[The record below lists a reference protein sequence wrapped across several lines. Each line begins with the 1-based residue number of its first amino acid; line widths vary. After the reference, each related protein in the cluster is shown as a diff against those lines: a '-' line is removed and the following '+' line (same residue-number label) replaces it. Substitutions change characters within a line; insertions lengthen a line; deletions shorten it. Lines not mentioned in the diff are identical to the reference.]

1 MTNNGYSNSL
11 ILAIETSGDVCG
23 TAVLRNGELI
33 TEHVF
38 RHGMHL
44 SERLIGHIDD
54 VLSEAD
60 AKLDNLDMI
69 AVGIG
74 PGSFTGTRVGV
85 MTAKTLASLRSVT
98 LFGVDALEALAF
110 EHMGLVDTTV
120 FPVAPCRKE
129 VVYSAAYRVEGA
141 IPKIIHSPDAVAF
154 AELSDQLRM
163 SETSRILFCGPSSS
177 KSRDE
182 LFEIGK
188 TSGKMIQFGNS
199 APPRASVIGKLA
211 WFYAYYENT
220 PDSPFDLVPL
230 YISPPPITLPKVKV

>member
-1 MTNNGYSNSL
+1 MTNSGNSNSL

-23 TAVLRNGELI
+23 TAALRNGELI
-33 TEHVF
+33 SEHSF

-54 VLSEAD
+54 VLAEAE
-60 AKLDNLDMI
+60 AKLDELEMI

-98 LFGVDALEALAF
+98 FYGVDALEALAF
-110 EHMGLVDTTV
+110 EYIGLADTTV
-120 FPVAPCRKE
+120 IPVAPCKKG

-141 IPKIIHSPDAVAF
+141 IPTVIHSPGAVTF
-154 AELSDQLRM
+154 AELHDQLRI
-163 SETSRILFCGPSSS
+163 SNTSRILFCGPAAL

-188 TSGKMIQFGNS
+188 ASGKIIQFGNS
-199 APPRASVIGKLA
+199 APPRASSIGKLA
-211 WFYAYYENT
+211 WFYAYYEET